1 MTEKVSEKD
10 FDISVTSYLIDATDP
25 LALIRLWLLTNGRL
39 EYHVP
44 FESIPN
50 ERRNLCSLG
59 VKTAFSIVTNLTS
72 CEETYETFISLQY
85 QLVNY
90 LMSLPT
96 INKYLAPLMFPSSD
110 PLVASSEEEFRP
122 ISIKNLYQSFYYSK
136 QVDMSENEKEEAKQ
150 DSQGNMIGELKKDE
164 GKMFIFAN
172 TFELLHTKL
181 LDSDNNFELYPVL
194 QVLEYTS
201 QHLARKIFDTE
212 RASIDDHIKIV
223 ILRNQLSHILD
234 FKTTSKIFGHVFGE
248 QVNSKHSIF
257 EDFFNPQAAISLTKI
272 YSTILMIAR

>member
-1 MTEKVSEKD
+1 
-10 FDISVTSYLIDATDP
+10 
-25 LALIRLWLLTNGRL
+25 
-39 EYHVP
+39 
-44 FESIPN
+44 
-50 ERRNLCSLG
+50 
-59 VKTAFSIVTNLTS
+59 
-72 CEETYETFISLQY
+72 
-85 QLVNY
+85 
-90 LMSLPT
+90 
-96 INKYLAPLMFPSSD
+96 
-110 PLVASSEEEFRP
+110 
-122 ISIKNLYQSFYYSK
+122 
-136 QVDMSENEKEEAKQ
+136 MSENEKEEAKQ

-212 RASIDDHIKIV
+212 RASMDDHIKIV

-234 FKTTSKIFGHVFGE
+234 FNTTSKIFGHVFGE